1 MKTKL
6 PAAPPPFCFLAQ
18 TPRCAL
24 VEAKSSTIAAD
35 CFKCGYLTELQSQS
49 QAQVACDLR
58 LTIYPLWLLFLQKWK
73 QKIVI
78 ESRDS
83 SFLFFIA
90 LAFLHKISSSLIV
103 YIYPCICVQLYIE
116 IYVYLYA
123 IWLIALIGWK
133 CLESVTV
140 VESTLINAIPPVKS
154 ISMAFTYTCSYITY
168 ITRIYRHRQ
177 QSASKTTTKL
187 RPCVSLWDIP
197 RLDQA
202 TKLELKI
209 IHHKQLP
216 TKMRQSKLRQRLTLA
231 ASEEK
236 SNQLKKKRIKY
247 KYIYL
252 YM

>member
-1 MKTKL
+1 MRLPNRAAVPVAGTSRMRLATHNLSFMAFVSAEVKTK
-6 PAAPPPFCFLAQ
+6 
-18 TPRCAL
+18 
-24 VEAKSSTIAAD
+24 D
-35 CFKCGYLTELQSQS
+35 CHREQS
-49 QAQVACDLR
+49 LE
-58 LTIYPLWLLFLQKWK
+58 F
-73 QKIVI
+73 
-78 ESRDS
+78 
-83 SFLFFIA
+83 FLFFIA
-90 LAFLHKISSSLIV
+90 LSFLHKISSSLIV

>member
-1 MKTKL
+1 MRL
-6 PAAPPPFCFLAQ
+6 PN
-18 TPRCAL
+18 R
-24 VEAKSSTIAAD
+24 
-35 CFKCGYLTELQSQS
+35 
-49 QAQVACDLR
+49 VAVAVAGTSRIGADLR
-58 LTIYPLWLLFLQKWK
+58 LTTYPLWLLFLQKWK

-90 LAFLHKISSSLIV
+90 LSFLHKISSSLIV
-103 YIYPCICVQLYIE
+103 CIYPLMQYICVQLYIE

-187 RPCVSLWDIP
+187 YSAPLRSVRASVCEIFPGWTRP
-197 RLDQA
+197 Q
-202 TKLELKI
+202 
-209 IHHKQLP
+209 
-216 TKMRQSKLRQRLTLA
+216 
-231 ASEEK
+231 
-236 SNQLKKKRIKY
+236 N
-247 KYIYL
+247 
-252 YM
+252 